1 MNSNYKMLFNGNKKL
16 VVASLVVV
24 ITLVAS
30 IGYVFQV
37 KNTVAKWENKIY
49 PGVNVYGIDLGEKT
63 KEEAVEILKNQ
74 LTTSI
79 LDKVITVTV
88 GDKKFELKYS
98 DIEPTINIEKT
109 VEEAL
114 AFGKELG
121 MFAKNSS
128 IKKGVNHTVETEMD
142 FNEEGLKTFED
153 KVNDTVEI
161 KAVDAKISISYGDIS
176 VTPETLGKKIDA
188 KELHSK
194 LMAAINPNPE
204 DVINI
209 AMELKDYSPKVTAE
223 QLKKINGII
232 SSFSSSYT
240 NTGNGRVTNM
250 KIAAGYINGTVL
262 MPGDEFSYNKTIGQ
276 TTAERGYEEANTYVG
291 SEIVPNYGGGVCQ
304 ISTSLYRAA
313 MRANLKST
321 LRYNHSMMVSYAE
334 PSLDATVFEGDIDY
348 RFKNTYDFPIYIESG
363 MSESYITFNIYGNKE
378 GMGGKTYELVNEII
392 EKYDYTTEYVD
403 DNNLEVGAQVTKL
416 NGAAGY
422 KSNGYLVTY
431 ENGVEVNRELVSTD
445 IYQPMNS
452 VVLRGTK
459 KEEVKVVKEVKSEAS
474 NDENTSNTTAISG
487 NNTDSQGQQ

>member
-1 MNSNYKMLFNGNKKL
+1 MIFNGNKKKII
-16 VVASLVVV
+16 ASLVVV
-24 ITLVAS
+24 ITLVATL
-30 IGYVFQV
+30 GYIFQV
-37 KNTVAKWENKIY
+37 KNTVAKWESKIY
-49 PGVNVYGIDLGEKT
+49 PGVNVYGIDLGGKT

-74 LTTSI
+74 LATSI

-114 AFGKELG
+114 AFGKKLG
-121 MFAKNSS
+121 MFDKNSS
-128 IKKGVNHTVETEMD
+128 IKRGVDHTVETEMD
-142 FNEEGLKTFED
+142 FNEEGLKTFEG
-153 KVNDTVEI
+153 KVNDAVEI
-161 KAVDAKISISYGDIS
+161 KAVDAQINVGYGGIS
-176 VTPETLGKKIDA
+176 VTPEKLGKKIDID
-188 KELHSK
+188 ELHSK
-194 LMAAINPNPE
+194 LIAAINPNPE
-204 DVINI
+204 DLVNI
-209 AMELKDYSPKVTAE
+209 TMELKDYSPKVTSE
-223 QLKKINGII
+223 QLNKINGII
-232 SSFSSSYT
+232 SSFSSTYN
-240 NTGNGRVTNM
+240 NTGDGRVTNM
-250 KIAAGYINGTVL
+250 KLAAQYINGTLL

-276 TTAERGYEEANTYVG
+276 TTAERGFAEANTYVG

-348 RFKNTYDFPIYIESG
+348 RFINTYDFPIYIEGAMSG
-363 MSESYITFNIYGNKE
+363 SYITFNIYGNKE

-392 EKYDYTTEYVD
+392 EKYDYKTEYVD
-403 DNNLEVGAQVTKL
+403 DNTLEQGKQITKI
-416 NGAAGY
+416 NGAVGY

-459 KEEVKVVKEVKSEAS
+459 KVETKEVKSEAS
-474 NDENTSNTTAISG
+474 NDENTSNTTVASN